1 VPTATPDTLV
11 ETLAQFVTAAAEQA
25 ANEPGRIAQVL
36 DDALT
41 QAGQDVAR
49 LPADLLQQLRDAV
62 DPPDWFSLLVF
73 VLLALSKL
81 DEDHLSVGAL
91 AATDGWSRAV
101 ALTYHTSDDADA
113 PSATVAL
120 ALTDPGTTH
129 GVIFRVAGLD
139 QATFGKDKVSV
150 SITGQGTGE
159 WRIPFGGGVRAP
171 QTAASLR
178 CTLGYG
184 PVLPLDADTRLG
196 VGIGSARITVALSNE
211 APVWH
216 VDAAMGD
223 EQGAAG
229 VEARADFA
237 DALGPLSGV
246 LQSQPVGER
255 YSPSLSMGAGAAPAF
270 TLGHQ
275 G

>member
-11 ETLAQFVTAAAEQA
+11 ETLTEFVTAAAAEA
-25 ANEPGRIAQVL
+25 AAPIERVLAQ
-36 DDALT
+36 D
-41 QAGQDVAR
+41 
-49 LPADLLQQLRDAV
+49 PADVLQQLRDSLAQ
-62 DPPDWFSLLVF
+62 PDSFSLLVF
-73 VLLALSKL
+73 VLVRLAEL
-81 DEDHLSVGAL
+81 DPDHLTVGAL
-91 AATDGWSRAV
+91 AASDGWSRAV
-101 ALTYHTSDDADA
+101 ALTYRTGDDDDA

-139 QATFGKDKVSV
+139 QATFGAGKVSV
-150 SITGQGTGE
+150 SIAGNGTGE
-159 WRIPFGGGVRAP
+159 WRIPFSGGVRAP

-178 CTLGYG
+178 CTLAYG
-184 PVLPLDADTRLG
+184 PVLPLDEDTK
-196 VGIGSARITVALSNE
+196 VGIGVGSARVTVALSNE

-229 VEARADFA
+229 VEAHADLA

-246 LQSQPVGER
+246 LQIQPVGER

-270 TLGHQ
+270 TLGHT

>member
-1 VPTATPDTLV
+1 VPTATPDTLA
-11 ETLAQFVTAAAEQA
+11 ESLAQFVTAAAEQA
-25 ANEPGRIAQVL
+25 ANEPGRIADVL
-36 DDALT
+36 DAALA

-49 LPADLLQQLRDAV
+49 LPDELLQQLRDAV

-81 DEDHLSVGAL
+81 DEEHLSVSAL
-91 AATDGWSRAV
+91 AAADGWSRAV

-129 GVIFRVAGLD
+129 GVIFRVTGLV
-139 QATFGKDKVSV
+139 QATVRKDKVSL
-150 SITGQGTGE
+150 SLNGQGTGE

-171 QTAASLR
+171 QTAATLR
-178 CTLGYG
+178 ATVAYG
-184 PVLPLDADTRLG
+184 PVVALDANAKVG

-216 VDAAMGD
+216 VDAAIGD

-237 DALGPLSGV
+237 DALGPLAGV
-246 LQSQPVGER
+246 LQIQPVDER